1 MMTQESELLVEKF
14 RLILGNHNRLASLR
28 SVFDELGANGN
39 GALSVTKL
47 KLGLRRLE
55 QLSKWDGEESPHMT
69 NAEVEKLF
77 IIMDTDGSGDL
88 DFDEFMEIAK
98 IELEKGDLENEFIGA
113 AEDYSDKS
121 QDAAKLAA
129 EKGVRF
135 MRSASADIDP
145 KVQGDLG
152 MLSASA
158 QEARANLR
166 ANKDVQICVRRWWDA
181 MDKGAATTL
190 MKDDFVHL
198 MLALQ
203 RMLDPDADK
212 EGAVMHAE
220 ADWKEDSKGRE
231 TMDYQLFFNAVF
243 ELVG

>member
-47 KLGLRRLE
+47 KLALSVTKLRLE

-98 IELEKGDLENEFIGA
+98 TELEKGELE
-113 AEDYSDKS
+113 K
-121 QDAAKLAA
+121 
-129 EKGVRF
+129 EKTDRDQQKPF
-135 MRSASADIDP
+135 
-145 KVQGDLG
+145 
-152 MLSASA
+152 
-158 QEARANLR
+158 
-166 ANKDVQICVRRWWDA
+166 
-181 MDKGAATTL
+181 
-190 MKDDFVHL
+190 
-198 MLALQ
+198 
-203 RMLDPDADK
+203 
-212 EGAVMHAE
+212 
-220 ADWKEDSKGRE
+220 
-231 TMDYQLFFNAVF
+231 
-243 ELVG
+243 